1 MHANK
6 TANVAL
12 VWTLL
17 GYCKYMLPEL
27 TANAY
32 TFMGNFGLTCM
43 YIFKTFT
50 LVTNGMC
57 FQL

>member
-43 YIFKTFT
+43 YIYIGNKWHVFPI
-50 LVTNGMC
+50 VRSV
-57 FQL
+57 